1 MVSVTK
7 IDLIRNKK
15 KNYPLKRTSILGIDI
30 GGTGIKA
37 ALVNTDTGTLFSE
50 RIRVPTPRPANP
62 ENITQAIQQIIN
74 QFDYDGPVGCGF
86 PNIIKNGKSLHHG
99 NMDKIWINQQVDDLF
114 QKTTGLPF
122 FVQNDADVAA
132 IAEME
137 LGVGKGLS
145 GMVVLITIGTGLGS
159 GVFYNGVLIP
169 NIELGLLLG
178 EKGQILEQYA
188 SNSARKTAALSWKK
202 WGKRFNFF
210 LEHIT
215 DLLSPNYFIL
225 GGGVSKK
232 FESFQKYLTIETPI
246 KIAKF
251 QNNAGIIGAALVARK
266 GNK

>member
-1 MVSVTK
+1 M
-7 IDLIRNKK
+7 
-15 KNYPLKRTSILGIDI
+15 KRTNILGIDI

-37 ALVNTDTGTLFSE
+37 ALVDTDTGILQSK
-50 RIRVPTPRPANP
+50 RIRIPTPRPATP
-62 ENITQAIQQIIN
+62 ENIAQAVQQIIS
-74 QFDYDGPVGCGF
+74 QFNYGGTVGCGF

-99 NMDKIWINQQVDDLF
+99 NMDKTWINQQVDELF
-114 QKTTGLPF
+114 QQATGLPF
-122 FVQNDADVAA
+122 VVQNDADVAA

-137 LGVGKGLS
+137 LGVGKGLA

-159 GVFYNGVLIP
+159 GIFYNGVLIP

-178 EKGQILEQYA
+178 EKGQIIEQYA

-210 LEHIT
+210 LEHTT

-232 FESFQKYLTIETPI
+232 FENFKKYLTIETPI

-251 QNNAGIIGAALVARK
+251 QNNAGIIGAALAAR
-266 GNK
+266 NKE